1 MVGSIERQ
9 LASGT
14 VLALVMAIVMM
25 IMAQPASAE
34 ILDNAKS
41 IDLNVHG
48 EISQHCAMGA
58 IGDMNFG
65 DLTRLNISASQRIA
79 FSCNLPFNMKI
90 EAANG
95 GLTNT
100 LYPHGQ
106 GPYSGTLPYT
116 IDVAIPVRKPQSAEV
131 ERSFNSRELMG
142 GRTFSSDGGVA
153 FDGMGLT
160 VALGRPSGEA
170 GLLAGSYAETIVI
183 TVTPV

>member
-1 MVGSIERQ
+1 M
-9 LASGT
+9 A
-14 VLALVMAIVMM
+14 VLAFATAIAATTMAR
-25 IMAQPASAE
+25 PASAE
-34 ILDNAKS
+34 ILDSAKS

-48 EISQHCAMGA
+48 EISQHCAMGT
-58 IGDMNFG
+58 IGDVNFG
-65 DLTRLNISASQRIA
+65 DLNRPNISTSQRIA

-116 IDVAIPVRKPQSAEV
+116 IDIAIPVRKPQSAEV
-131 ERSFNSRELMG
+131 DRSFNSRDLVG

-170 GLLAGSYAETIVI
+170 GLLAGSYAETLVI